1 MGFITDEML
10 FYGGIAVAGGALL
23 LLLIYGC
30 VSQMKKIQL
39 NARLD
44 AEYGEQPKR

>member
-1 MGFITDEML
+1 MSFITDEML
-10 FYGGIAVAGGALL
+10 FYGGMTVAGGALF

-30 VSQMKKIQL
+30 ISQMKKIQL

-44 AEYGEQPKR
+44 AEYGERPKR